1 MILGLHPIKYSLI
14 QLAFDLKVLAAL
26 NWQTTRTYQ
35 MPCSKWNIFLARSC
49 HIELLCPSVGSLY
62 HFKIRIQAKLSYA
75 DIEMTSQ
82 LRFQKRILII
92 EVAAHM
98 LEKEIH
104 TDACKASLYF
114 HRKVYITAS
123 IVMRSK
129 HNNIEKQQNF
139 AQVSSHYSTKQDQR
153 WIKYIHQF
161 NRIKA

>member
-104 TDACKASLYF
+104 TEKNLRAKLPFTSIGRYISQQVLLCEASTIIL
-114 HRKVYITAS
+114 R
-123 IVMRSK
+123 
-129 HNNIEKQQNF
+129 N
-139 AQVSSHYSTKQDQR
+139 
-153 WIKYIHQF
+153 
-161 NRIKA
+161 NRILHRWAHTIAQSRIKGG